1 MSIKRKKKA
10 TEAEAVG
17 FSTGVPIKK
26 AHTIRLA
33 CLSPSVFMCM
43 NGIPL
48 KESKMDIIIME
59 IDSPK
64 EPHIMG
70 FRRPNRSE

>member
-1 MSIKRKKKA
+1 
-10 TEAEAVG
+10 
-17 FSTGVPIKK
+17 
-26 AHTIRLA
+26 
-33 CLSPSVFMCM
+33 MCM